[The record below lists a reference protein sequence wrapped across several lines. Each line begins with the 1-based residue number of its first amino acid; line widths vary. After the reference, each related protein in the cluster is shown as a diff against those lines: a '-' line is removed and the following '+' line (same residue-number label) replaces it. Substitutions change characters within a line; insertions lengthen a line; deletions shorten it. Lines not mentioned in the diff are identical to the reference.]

1 MPVPQGTDLG
11 PSKAPNKQNKP
22 SRILSGFLSSP
33 SRNLRLI
40 PTPRFTEAM
49 GNDSF
54 ADQRAAL
61 LKLAGH
67 IGHPLH
73 IAMAAFVIAAC
84 VFAYLLRAKK
94 PVSASFAAVLL
105 ILVGVTPYF
114 SAKTLQSRGVY
125 HVQVVLRRPDQSLA
139 DVAQLQSSNGGQIK
153 MVAGGWEL
161 EVPQQARP
169 SDGKIVFSGVVKD
182 EFLKGS
188 NSIVLDSDYY
198 PIITIQLVADTSA
211 TVRGVV
217 VDEDLVAIAGATVS
231 VDGYPDKTLSD
242 DKGDFSLPA
251 HAGKGQPIQ
260 LHAHKGPLTGS
271 LSVPAGKVVEVVLT
285 RE

>member
-1 MPVPQGTDLG
+1 
-11 PSKAPNKQNKP
+11 
-22 SRILSGFLSSP
+22 
-33 SRNLRLI
+33 
-40 PTPRFTEAM
+40 M